1 MGRNKE
7 LRSIIIK
14 ALVLGLVFLLLGTV
28 ALNIFINNIN
38 KNIIKRDS
46 GIIGNLIE
54 KYPQDKEEIVKAVTK
69 GASPE
74 EMKNGQ
80 EILESYGYEK
90 DISSSAQPLLGKL
103 KEKMLVYLL
112 VYIVLFLSLL
122 SLLIYFEYKKI
133 YKKINKLSK
142 VSEKVMDGDF
152 GLYLEDAGEGD
163 FNILN
168 HQFNQMSGR
177 LKNSL
182 HTLQAEKVYLKD
194 TISNIS
200 HQLKTPL
207 SSLIILNDILLKDP
221 YMEKDMRIDFL
232 KKTASQLNRME
243 WLILNLLKLARIEA
257 GSIEFKEETVLLKD
271 VVDLSLNT
279 LKPLIK
285 DTQIEIKGDFDSKFI
300 GDLDWTVEAIINI
313 IKNGVEH
320 GRGKLFIELEKGPLF
335 TSIKIRDNGKGID
348 EKELKNIFNRF
359 YKGTSS
365 VKPESIGIGLN
376 LSKLIVEA
384 QDGTISVSSKENTG
398 TEFIIRFLNKRLDKD
413 ILKL

>member
-1 MGRNKE
+1 MVRNKE

-14 ALVLGLVFLLLGTV
+14 ALVLGLVFLLLGTLS
-28 ALNIFINNIN
+28 LNIFVNNIN
-38 KNIIKRDS
+38 KDIIRRDA
-46 GIIGNLIE
+46 GIVGNLIE
-54 KYPQDKEEIVKAVTK
+54 KHPEDKEEIIKSITK
-69 GASPE
+69 GASSE
-74 EMKNGQ
+74 KIKNGQ
-80 EILESYGYEK
+80 EILDRYGYEK
-90 DISSSAQPLLGKL
+90 DIKPSSQPLLSKL
-103 KEKMLVYLL
+103 KQNMLVYLL
-112 VYIVLFLSLL
+112 TYIVLFLSLL
-122 SLLIYFEYKKI
+122 SFLIYFEYKKI
-133 YKKINKLSK
+133 YKKVNKLSK

-152 GLYLEDAGEGD
+152 SLYLEEAGEGD

-182 HTLQAEKVYLKD
+182 DTLKSEKVYLKD

-221 YMEKDMRIDFL
+221 HMEKDMRVDFL
-232 KKTASQLNRME
+232 QKTSSQLNRME

-257 GSIEFKEETVLLKD
+257 GSIEFKEETISLKD

-285 DTQIEIKGDFDSKFI
+285 DTQVEIKGDLDSKFI
-300 GDLDWTVEAIINI
+300 GDIDWTVEAIINI

-335 TSIKIRDNGKGID
+335 TSIIIRDNGKGID

-359 YKGTSS
+359 YKGASS

-384 QDGTISVSSKENTG
+384 QDGTISVSSKEDKG
-398 TEFIIRFLNKRLDKD
+398 TVFTIRFLKKRLDKD